1 MTGKSLGGA
10 TPCNEILQQFIP
22 HKILAP
28 KKGTLGSW
36 ENLGSLPVGKNLF
49 AMENFPPGCVFGAV
63 GNGSRTLRT
72 QKSSSVWQDNSKFTL
87 PLLDT
92 SGKKKNRIGGLGC
105 YFNSEQKLGLR
116 SATLWIQSIPELL
129 FPRVQQGWSSRGW
142 ALCSLLQLIFSWI
155 LPDSASPVLWIGT
168 AKANPFLSTHGM
180 NSSAP
185 NPRFSP
191 WGAAPCCFNGLKQ
204 SLELELISS
213 KTWSFPSLE
222 FFQPLKWFSLPSRLH
237 GLCPS
242 WDVEINLFSK
252 FAF

>member
-1 MTGKSLGGA
+1 MWDIPTIYSPQDFSPKEENFGQLRKPGESPCRQKSLCHGKLSSRMCFWGCGKRKQNA
-10 TPCNEILQQFIP
+10 AHSEKFICLTGQLQIHPSPAWHQ
-22 HKILAP
+22 
-28 KKGTLGSW
+28 W
-36 ENLGSLPVGKNLF
+36 
-49 AMENFPPGCVFGAV
+49 
-63 GNGSRTLRT
+63 
-72 QKSSSVWQDNSKFTL
+72 
-87 PLLDT
+87 
-92 SGKKKNRIGGLGC
+92 KKKNRIGGLGC

-142 ALCSLLQLIFSWI
+142 ALCSLLQPIFSWI

-213 KTWSFPSLE
+213 KPWSFPSLE